1 LPPTAPPDE
10 LTYRQEGLRKST
22 HLLALLIPAIYLL
35 LPNGWAIAVMVAIN
49 IFIVIFEIVRLR
61 QLPPWKFLSRIF
73 GEMIRPCEQDGNFT
87 GAFYILLSGLF
98 CIVFFEKHIAAAA
111 ITFIIVG
118 DVAAAMVG
126 RRWGRHRMRGSK
138 TLEGSLGF
146 LVVALLVAHLIP
158 TIPWTVGTVGALV
171 ATVVEGMTIRRDDN
185 LTVPLSAGLLMEL
198 MVRLFPQL
206 P

>member
-1 LPPTAPPDE
+1 

-22 HLLALLIPAIYLL
+22 HFLALVIPAIYLL
-35 LPNGWAIAVMVAIN
+35 LPNGWAIAVMIAIN
-49 IFIVIFEIVRLR
+49 VFIVAFEVVRLR
-61 QLPPWKFLSRIF
+61 RLAPWSFLSRIF
-73 GEMIRPCEQDGNFT
+73 GEMIRPCEQDCNFT
-87 GAFYILLSGLF
+87 GALYILLSGLL
-98 CIVFFEKHIAAAA
+98 CILFFEKHIAAAA

-126 RRWGRHRMRGSK
+126 RRWGRHRLRGSK

-158 TIPWTVGTVGALV
+158 TIPWTVGTIGAVV
-171 ATVVEGMTIRRDDN
+171 ATVVEGATIHRDDN
-185 LTVPLSAGLLMEL
+185 LTVPLTAGLIMEL
-198 MVRLFPQL
+198 LVRIFPQW